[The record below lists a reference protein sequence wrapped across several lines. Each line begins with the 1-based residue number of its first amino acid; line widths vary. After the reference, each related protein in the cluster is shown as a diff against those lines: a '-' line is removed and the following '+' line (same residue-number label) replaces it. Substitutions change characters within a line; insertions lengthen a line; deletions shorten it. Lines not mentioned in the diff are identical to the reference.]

1 MTLLNKTQESLDT
14 KEKKFLIFLF
24 LGALLLRVFYLF
36 EMTDSPYF
44 GAPFLDELYHLTWA
58 REIAAGEW
66 IRHDAFFR
74 APLYSYLL
82 GIFIRIFGVD
92 FFLIRFIQHI
102 FGASGVIAIYFL
114 ARRIFSAREAR
125 IAGILAACCAPF
137 FFLEGEMLDISLQ
150 FLLYPL
156 ILIQALR
163 SLKTPSVKNCL
174 IAGFLIGLSAI
185 ARPNILLFVPVLFIF
200 WGYIWR
206 KKRDAPIDLAFR
218 CGVAF
223 IAMLIII
230 LPATIHNYI
239 AGRTFV
245 PIASYGGVNF
255 YIGNN
260 PKADGFTARTARRMF
275 FFGRYEDSVEA
286 FAREEA
292 SLQLGRTDLTASAV
306 SRYWSARA
314 MRWILENP
322 RQWALLML
330 KKTAIFFGN
339 YEIKNN
345 KNIYFVARYSMIL
358 RVFLAFLPFALVGSS
373 GLLGLF
379 FAIRKKPSPE
389 VWLLLLFFI
398 TYTVSVVLFF
408 VTARYRAPVL
418 TLLIPAAAY
427 CLTTLWDASGGG
439 RHATLFGGMVA
450 LLVLVSVSIPDWF
463 HVRPANFSSDHWS
476 VGNCYQEKD
485 NLPLAEKHYRTAL
498 TLDPDYDDALNN
510 LGEVLYKKGDYG
522 SALETF
528 KDLLRRHP
536 DYVAGWNNVGV
547 CYEDLSIFGKA
558 EEAYRTALML
568 YPAHIRARLNLAE
581 VLLKQGRADE
591 AHREY
596 DTALNTAPLELRP
609 AILSDKRFSAFPK
622 P

>member
-1 MTLLNKTQESLDT
+1 MVKLYSLGT

-24 LGALLLRVFYLF
+24 LGALLIRVLYLF
-36 EMTDSPYF
+36 EITDSPYF
-44 GAPFLDELYHLTWA
+44 GVPFLDELYHLTWA
-58 REIAAGEW
+58 KDIAAGKW

-82 GIFIRIFGVD
+82 GIFIRIVGVD
-92 FFLIRFIQHI
+92 FFLIRLIQHI
-102 FGASGVIAIYFL
+102 YGAIAVVAIYFL
-114 ARRIFSAREAR
+114 TRRIFSMREAR
-125 IAGILAACCAPF
+125 IAGILAACYAPF
-137 FFLEGEMLDISLQ
+137 FFLEGEMLDIFLQ
-150 FLLYPL
+150 FLFYPL

-174 IAGFLIGLSAI
+174 IVGFLIGLSAI
-185 ARPNILLFVPVLFIF
+185 ARPNILLFVPILFIF

-206 KKRDAPIDLAFR
+206 KKRDATIDLTFR
-218 CGVAF
+218 WCVTF
-223 IAMLIII
+223 IATLIII
-230 LPATIHNYI
+230 LPVTIHNYI

-245 PIASYGGVNF
+245 PIASYGGINF

-260 PKADGFTARTARRMF
+260 PKADGFTARTAHRMF

-286 FAREEA
+286 FAKEEA
-292 SLQLGRTDLTASAV
+292 SLQIGRKDITAAAV

-314 MRWILENP
+314 FRWILENP
-322 RQWALLML
+322 RRWALLML

-345 KNIYFVARYSMIL
+345 KNIYFVARYSRIL
-358 RVFLAFLPFALVGSS
+358 RVFLAFLPFALIGSS

-389 VWLLLLFFI
+389 VWLLFLFFI
-398 TYTVSVVLFF
+398 TYVVSVVTFF

-427 CLTTLWDASGGG
+427 FLTTLWDASGSG

-450 LLVLVSVSIPDWF
+450 LLVLVGVLIPDWF
-463 HVRPANFSSDHWS
+463 HVRPANFSTDYWS

-485 NLPLAEKHYRTAL
+485 NLPLAEKNYRMAL
-498 TLDPDYDDALNN
+498 ALDPNYDDALNN
-510 LGEVLYKKGDYG
+510 LGEVLYKKGDYS

-536 DYVAGWNNVGV
+536 DYVAGWNNLGV

-558 EEAYRTALML
+558 EGAYRMALSL

-581 VLLKQGRADE
+581 VLLKQGRIDE
-591 AHREY
+591 AQSEY
-596 DTALNTAPLELRP
+596 STALNAAPPSLRP
-609 AILSDKRFSAFPK
+609 AILSDKRFQELQK
-622 P
+622 IK